1 MVIICSRRGWFLC
14 RTLSSKKLK
23 AHIGKSEMRRGRVKV
38 YISVGFLHISEIN
51 KILGKV
57 GITNMAYLTTTG
69 SGQPVLILKEGT
81 TRSRGKEA
89 QRNNIMAARVIGEV
103 LKTTLGPRGMDKM
116 LIDSLGDITITN
128 DGAAIL
134 KEIDVE
140 HPAAK
145 MMVEI
150 AKTQDDMVGDG
161 TTSAVVLASE
171 LLKRAEEL
179 LEQNIHPT
187 ILVSGFRKASQK
199 AIEVINKTAV
209 PLDINDRKT
218 LLKVALTSM
227 SSKAIGGAKDH
238 LAEISID
245 AVKQIAEQRGEKT
258 IADIDNIQLIKK
270 TGKSLLETELIQG
283 IIIDK
288 EVVNP
293 GMLKMKENAKIALID
308 SALEI
313 EKTEISAEIR
323 IKDPTQMKAFLD
335 QENDMMQDMV
345 VKIKAS
351 GANVIF
357 CQKGIDDMVQHFLA
371 KEGIIAARRVKESD
385 MEKLARATGGRIIS
399 DLDDLKKADL
409 GSAGLVEERKIGDD
423 KMIFVEKCKD
433 PHSVAILIRAGL
445 ERMVDEAERAMT
457 DSLSVVSDVIE
468 NSQIVPGGGA
478 IEIEIA
484 KELRK
489 YATKVGGR
497 EQLAV
502 EAFADAV
509 EVIPRTLA
517 ENAGLEPI
525 DILVELR
532 STHDKADGKFT
543 GINVFTGKLQDSV
556 ANGVIEPIVV
566 KEQAIKSAAESA
578 AMILRID
585 DVITA
590 KAPKAP
596 AGGPGGM
603 PGGMGEE

>member
-1 MVIICSRRGWFLC
+1 
-14 RTLSSKKLK
+14 
-23 AHIGKSEMRRGRVKV
+23 
-38 YISVGFLHISEIN
+38 
-51 KILGKV
+51 
-57 GITNMAYLTTTG
+57 MAYLTTTG

-89 QRNNIMAARVIGEV
+89 QRNNIMAAQVIGEV

-116 LIDSLGDITITN
+116 LVDSLGDITITN

-161 TTSAVVLASE
+161 TTTAVVLASE
-171 LLKRAEEL
+171 LLKKAEEL
-179 LEQNIHPT
+179 LDQNIHPI
-187 ILVSGFRKASQK
+187 ILVSGYRKASQK
-199 AIEVINKTAV
+199 AIEVMNKIAI
-209 PLDINDRKT
+209 PLDVNDRKT

-227 SSKAIGGAKDH
+227 SSKSVGSAREH

-245 AVKQIAEQRGEKT
+245 AVKQIAEQRGDKT
-258 IADIDNIQLIKK
+258 IADIDNIQLVKK
-270 TGKSLLETELIQG
+270 TGKSLLETQLIRG

-293 GMLKMKENAKIALID
+293 GMPKTKENAKILLLD
-308 SALEI
+308 VALEI
-313 EKTEISAEIR
+313 EKTEMSAEIR
-323 IKDPTQMKAFLD
+323 IKDPSQMKAFLD
-335 QENDMMQDMV
+335 QENDMMEKMV
-345 VKIKAS
+345 TKVKAS
-351 GANVIF
+351 GADIVF

-371 KEGIIAARRVKESD
+371 KAGIMAARRVKESD

-399 DLDDLKKADL
+399 DLDDLKPADL
-409 GSAGLVEERKIGDD
+409 GLAGLVDERKIGDD

-445 ERMVDEAERAMT
+445 ERMVDEAERAII

-468 NSQIVPGGGA
+468 NNKIVAGGGA
-478 IEIEIA
+478 VEIEVA

-517 ENAGLEPI
+517 ENAGLQPI

-532 STHDKADGKFT
+532 SKHDAPEGKNI
-543 GINVFTGKLQDSV
+543 GINVFTGKLQNSV
-556 ANGVIEPIVV
+556 EEGVIEPLVV

-590 KAPKAP
+590 KSPK
-596 AGGPGGM
+596 GGPGGPGGGM
-603 PGGMGEE
+603 PGGPEGEE

>member
-1 MVIICSRRGWFLC
+1 
-14 RTLSSKKLK
+14 
-23 AHIGKSEMRRGRVKV
+23 
-38 YISVGFLHISEIN
+38 
-51 KILGKV
+51 
-57 GITNMAYLTTTG
+57 MAYLTQTQ

-81 TRSRGKEA
+81 SRSRGKEA
-89 QRNNIMAARVIGEV
+89 QRNNIMAARIIGEV

-161 TTSAVVLASE
+161 TTTAVVLASE
-171 LLKRAEEL
+171 LLKKAEEL
-179 LEQNIHPT
+179 LDQNIHPI
-187 ILVSGFRKASQK
+187 ILVSGYRKASQK
-199 AIEVINKTAV
+199 AIEVLNKIAI
-209 PLDINDRKT
+209 PLDVNDRKT

-227 SSKAIGGAKDH
+227 SSKAVGAAREH

-245 AVKQIAEQRGEKT
+245 AVKQIAEQRGDKT

-270 TGKSLLETELIQG
+270 TGKSLIETQLIRG

-293 GMLKMKENAKIALID
+293 GMPKIKENAKIALLE

-323 IKDPTQMKAFLD
+323 IKDPSQMKAFLD
-335 QENDMMQDMV
+335 QETDMMKNMV
-345 VKIKAS
+345 TKIKAS
-351 GANVIF
+351 KADVVF
-357 CQKGIDDMVQHFLA
+357 CQKGIDDMVQHFLS
-371 KEGIIAARRVKESD
+371 KEGIMAARRVKESD

-399 DLDDLKKADL
+399 GLDDLKPADL
-409 GSAGLVEERKIGDD
+409 GMAGLVEERKIGDD

-445 ERMVDEAERAMT
+445 ERMVDEAERAMI
-457 DSLSVVSDVIE
+457 DSLSVISDVIE
-468 NSQIVPGGGA
+468 NNKIVAGGGA
-478 IEIEIA
+478 VEIEVA

-502 EAFADAV
+502 EAFAEAV

-532 STHDKADGKFT
+532 SKHDTQDGKNI
-543 GINVFTGKLQDSV
+543 GINVFTGKLQNSID
-556 ANGVIEPIVV
+556 NGVIEPLVV

-590 KAPKAP
+590 KSPKGGP
-596 AGGPGGM
+596 GGPGGM
-603 PGGMGEE
+603 PGGPEGEE